1 MNLNLTTLV
10 EQALGGDILNK
21 ISAGLGEDPQKI
33 QAAVK
38 VAVPSLLAGIMKQ
51 AGTPTGLQQLSQAL
65 DQSDSKILDNLGGML
80 GGGAGLQDLIKKGSA
95 MLPNILGG
103 GNVLGGITDTLTK
116 SAGLGKGAIM
126 SLLGMLL
133 PIILGVLGKQKK
145 ALGLDTAGLGSLLGG
160 QKNFLAN
167 ALPAGMG
174 DIMGL
179 AGGLGQTV
187 SNGANTMNG
196 AARQAVDTGGG
207 FSRAILP
214 LVALAGLA
222 YLGYKYL
229 GPKAANTAS
238 EATKSVVDAGHGAV
252 DAAKSTVSNATAAI
266 DSAMKSLAD
275 GLPQTFNG
283 LTDTLNGIKDV
294 DTAKAALPNLQSAA
308 DTITKLAGGMS
319 SMPDAIKKSIGEQA
333 TGFMPTLEA
342 KAKELLGNADISSVL
357 KSVLDTIMEQLK
369 KLIG

>member
-1 MNLNLTTLV
+1 MNINLSSLV
-10 EQALGGDILNK
+10 EQALGDDVISK
-21 ISAGLGEDPQKI
+21 ISAGLGEDPRKI
-33 QAAVK
+33 QGAVK
-38 VAVPSLLAGIMKQ
+38 AAVPSLLAGIMKQ

-65 DQSDSKILDNLGGML
+65 DQTDSKMLDNLGGML

-116 SAGLGKGAIM
+116 SAGLGKNTII

-133 PIILGVLGKQKK
+133 PIILSVLGKQKK
-145 ALGLDTAGLGSLLGG
+145 ALGLDMAGLGSLLGG

-167 ALPAGMG
+167 ALPAGMS

-179 AGGLGQTV
+179 AGGLGQAV
-187 SNGANTMNG
+187 SSGANAMNG
-196 AARQAVDTGGG
+196 AAHQAVDTGGG

-214 LVALAGLA
+214 LVALAALA

-229 GPKAANTAS
+229 GPKATETTK
-238 EATKSVVDAGHGAV
+238 EATKSIVDASATAA
-252 DAAKSTVSNATAAI
+252 DAAKSTLSNVTAAF
-266 DSAMKSLAD
+266 DSALKGLAD

-308 DTITKLAGGMS
+308 DTITKLAGGMG
-319 SMPDAIKKSIGEQA
+319 SMPDAIKKTLGERA
-333 TGFMPTLEA
+333 AGFLPTLEA

-357 KSVLDTIMEQLK
+357 KGVLDTILEQLK